1 MGGRPLA
8 GYAHLIRA
16 AERLQWDDAALD
28 LAADVP
34 AFAALPPADRE
45 RLRALLAGFS
55 VAEAA
60 VAAHLGPFADAA
72 EDPDLARAF
81 ALQAVD
87 EARHAR
93 FFARAAAV
101 FGAPRSLAR
110 PELVALFEDELP
122 RRAGDLAAGGDL
134 RHAVGLYHLVLEG
147 IAFLVGQRA
156 LLDAAAPLPV
166 LSDGVRRVQ
175 ADERWHLGLGVLCL
189 ARSGAGELDLDGP
202 ARLALRCWGDVGA
215 DAEWVL
221 SGHWR
226 RLRLGGADQ
235 RSLDAVADLGDVLV
249 EGLDRPA
256 AGVHGG

>member
-16 AERLQWDDAALD
+16 AERLQWDEAALD
-28 LAADVP
+28 LGADAR
-34 AFAALPPADRE
+34 AFAALPTADRD
-45 RLRALLAGFS
+45 RLRGLLAGFAI
-55 VAEAA
+55 AEAA
-60 VAAHLGPFADAA
+60 VAAHLEPFADAA

-101 FGAPRSLAR
+101 FDAPRSEAR
-110 PELVALFEDELP
+110 PELVALFEEELP
-122 RRAGDLAAGGDL
+122 RRADALARGGDL

-147 IAFLVGQRA
+147 IVFLVGQEA

-166 LSDGVRRVQ
+166 LSEGVRRVQ

-189 ARSGAGELDLDGP
+189 ARAGGGDLDLDAP
-202 ARLALRCWGDVGA
+202 ARLALRCWDVDMDA
-215 DAEWVL
+215 DRVL
-221 SGHWR
+221 SGHRR
-226 RLRLGGADQ
+226 RLGLGGADQ
-235 RSLDAVADLGDVLV
+235 RSLDAVADLRDVLV
-249 EGLDRPA
+249 ERLDRPA
-256 AGVHGG
+256 AGVHGR